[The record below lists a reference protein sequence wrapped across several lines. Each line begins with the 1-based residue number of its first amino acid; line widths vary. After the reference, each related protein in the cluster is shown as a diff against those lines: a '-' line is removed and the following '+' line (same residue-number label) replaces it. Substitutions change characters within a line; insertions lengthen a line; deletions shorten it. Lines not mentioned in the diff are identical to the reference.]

1 MKRIVVCSDGTWNVP
16 DQTDRGEPHPSNV
29 VHTTRAIAPV
39 SPSGTAQIVFYD
51 MGVGTAWG
59 LDRLVGGAFG
69 TGFSRNV
76 EDGYRFLVD
85 NHAPSDEIY
94 LFGFSRGA
102 YTVRSIVGL
111 IRKCGLLHKASV
123 ARFPEAYELYR
134 DRGVG
139 PDAPRALR
147 FRRDH
152 AREVT
157 VRFLGVWDTVGAL
170 GVPGM
175 LGFLSRRHQF
185 HDVTLSHIV
194 ERACHAVAIDE
205 RRKWFMPS
213 LWNAQNVRG
222 QIVEQVWF
230 AGVHTN
236 VGGGYADS
244 GLSDIAFL
252 WMKGKAEE
260 AGLAFDAGYV
270 RANIRPDPLGAI
282 RESRKGMYRLVP
294 GVVRPIGEQPAG
306 HEAIHASVYER
317 ARRDHG
323 YRPPNLMTFLSRT
336 GGTLTE
342 EGRVAVA
349 RGHDGGREA

>member
-1 MKRIVVCSDGTWNVP
+1 MKRIVICSDGTWNVP
-16 DQTDRGEPHPSNV
+16 DQTDRGERRPSNV
-29 VHTTRAIAPV
+29 VHINRAIAQA
-39 SPSGTAQIVFYD
+39 SSDGTSQIVFYD
-51 MGVGTAWG
+51 PGVGTAWG

-69 TGFSRNV
+69 TGLSRNV

-111 IRKCGLLHKASV
+111 IRKCGLLHKTSV
-123 ARFPEAYELYR
+123 ARFPEAYALYR
-134 DRGVG
+134 DGKVA
-139 PDAPRALR
+139 PDAPKALR

-157 VRFLGVWDTVGAL
+157 VRFLGVWDTVGSL

-175 LGFLSRRHQF
+175 LGFLSRHHQF
-185 HDVTLSHIV
+185 HDVTLTRIV

-205 RRKWFMPS
+205 HRKWFMPS
-213 LWNAQNVRG
+213 LWNAQNVPG

-230 AGVHTN
+230 AGAHTN
-236 VGGGYADS
+236 VGGGYEDT

-260 AGLAFDAGYV
+260 AGLAFDADYV
-270 RANIRPDPLGAI
+270 RANIHPDPLGAI
-282 RESRKGMYRLVP
+282 RDSRKGLYRLIPVQL
-294 GVVRPIGEQPAG
+294 RPIGEQPAG

-317 ARRDHG
+317 GRKDSD
-323 YRPPNLMTFLSRT
+323 YRPPNLMTFLART
-336 GGTLTE
+336 GGTLEE